1 MSSLNRNKPKIMG
14 ILNLTPDSFS
24 DGGEFN
30 SLDNAIEQGKRMIN
44 EGADIIDVGGE
55 STRPGASP
63 VSIDL
68 EFRRV
73 IPVIRRLAEELT
85 VPLSIDTSRPEI
97 MIAAAEAGAGMIND
111 VRALREPGAL
121 STVVD
126 LGLPVCLMHMKG
138 EPATMQHYPQY
149 KNVVQEVYEFLNER
163 LNCCQE
169 AGIPGKNI
177 LVDPG
182 FGFGKSPEH
191 NRQLLKSLDT
201 YLGLGVPMLV
211 GLSRKSFSDAKRDR
225 THRDQTT
232 SDYAL
237 TAVVKGAAIVR
248 VHNVKLSHTLIR
260 SWERNLAG
268 STCSSW
274 AQGEDKP

>member
-1 MSSLNRNKPKIMG
+1 MG
-14 ILNLTPDSFS
+14 ILNVTPDSFS
-24 DGGEFN
+24 DGGRY
-30 SLDNAIEQGKRMIN
+30 LDVSAALLRAREMVA

-111 VRALREPGAL
+111 VRALRKPGAL
-121 STVVD
+121 STALD

-138 EPATMQHYPQY
+138 EPASMQHCPHYE
-149 KNVVQEVYEFLNER
+149 NVVQEVYEFLNEQ
-163 LNCCQE
+163 LNCCLD
-169 AGIPGKNI
+169 AGFPGKSI

-182 FGFGKSPEH
+182 FGFGKLPEH
-191 NRQLLKSLDT
+191 NRLLLQNLET
-201 YLGLGVPMLV
+201 FLGLGVPLLV
-211 GLSRKSFSDAKRDR
+211 GLSRKTFPDATAGKI
-225 THRDQTT
+225 HKDQITAEH
-232 SDYAL
+232 AL
-237 TAVVKGAAIVR
+237 NAVQKGAAVVR

-260 SWERNLAG
+260 NWEKEYSG
-268 STCSSW
+268 CSS
-274 AQGEDKP
+274 ASSVSVREALP

>member
-1 MSSLNRNKPKIMG
+1 MG
-14 ILNLTPDSFS
+14 ILNVTPDSFS
-24 DGGEFN
+24 DGGRY
-30 SLDNAIEQGKRMIN
+30 LDVSAALLRAREMVA

-138 EPATMQHYPQY
+138 EPATMQHCPQY

-232 SDYAL
+232 ADYAL

-260 SWERNLAG
+260 SWERNSTS
-268 STCSSW
+268 STCFSSI
-274 AQGEDKP
+274 QGEDKP

>member
-1 MSSLNRNKPKIMG
+1 MG
-14 ILNLTPDSFS
+14 ILNVTPDSFL
-24 DGGEFN
+24 DGGRY
-30 SLDNAIEQGKRMIN
+30 LDVSAALLRARELVA

-211 GLSRKSFSDAKRDR
+211 GLSRKSFFDAKRDR

-232 SDYAL
+232 ADYAL

-260 SWERNLAG
+260 SWERNSTSSAAG
-268 STCSSW
+268 LSPSRLRF
-274 AQGEDKP
+274 EP